1 MAPFPALFVAHG
13 APSIALEEDDYT
25 RALRGFASGLPAPT
39 AIVMVSAHWEAPGPV
54 RVNVNPRPPLIYDFS
69 GFPDALYRLTYPA
82 PGAPELGREVAGLLA
97 AAGLSPA
104 LEASRGWDHGLWIP
118 LRIAFPEARTPVVEV
133 SLPVPREPEALL
145 AVGQA
150 LAPLRERGVLL
161 LGSGGIVHN
170 LGRLRFDHKAAP
182 AEDWARAFDEWMR
195 ECLHH
200 MDIEAIKAYR
210 RTAPRAA
217 LAVPT
222 SEHFDPTFFVLG
234 SRAPDDGVA
243 TVYEGWHYGSLS
255 MRTFALVSA

>member
-1 MAPFPALFVAHG
+1 LARFPALFISHG

-25 RALRGFASGLPAPT
+25 RALRGFATGLPSPT
-39 AIVMVSAHWEAPGPV
+39 AIVVVSAHWEDSGPV

-82 PGAPELGREVAGLLA
+82 PGAPALGREVAGLLTG
-97 AAGLSPA
+97 AGLSPA
-104 LEASRGWDHGLWIP
+104 LEPSRGWDHGLWVP

-133 SLPVPREPEALL
+133 SLPRLREPEALL

-150 LAPLRERGVLL
+150 LAPLRERSVLL

-170 LGRLRFDHKAAP
+170 LGRMRLDDKAAP
-182 AEDWARAFDEWMR
+182 AEEWARAFDEWMR
-195 ECLHH
+195 ERLLG

-210 RTAPRAA
+210 QMAPQAA

-234 SRAPDDGVA
+234 SRAKGDGVA

-255 MRTFALVSA
+255 MRTFALVSP